1 MVSGLRKRMDVDACV
16 RRTHE
21 LVAAAV
27 KACPALRHRLSR
39 KALSSAGGQRDLR
52 ALFTTQSQ
60 SQGGTTGNQSQEPGH
75 SQKRSRE
82 GPGSMPMTP
91 PKKKMKISDFFS

>member
-1 MVSGLRKRMDVDACV
+1 MVSGLRKKMDIDACV

-27 KACPALRHRLSR
+27 KACPALRSRLSR
-39 KALSSAGGQRDLR
+39 KALSGAGGQRDLR

-60 SQGGTTGNQSQEPGH
+60 SRGGVAENQSHELGH

-82 GPGSMPMTP
+82 GPGNMPVTS
-91 PKKKMKISDFFS
+91 PKKKKKISDFFT